1 MHHSI
6 RRVIPPRGMLFALL
20 LWLCN
25 QALWAQQTIC
35 VGSTS
40 SYVVDASE
48 NNGQGTSG
56 STYQWMV
63 LSSNFQGS
71 ITPITSSG
79 NQIQI
84 DWSTT
89 PAGTY
94 ALKVTET
101 NLSNCTSEQQ
111 LTVFLRALPSVTL
124 SDQQVCVDPVT
135 GTWANQVVFFTGFNT
150 TQFSFQW
157 FQNGQLLAHQGS
169 FLQVQNPG
177 EYTVIITNNQTG
189 CFTSA
194 TATVTA
200 VPTFT
205 ATGTIGNAFENI
217 QTIQIQVSGGIGPF
231 VYSLNGGAFQSS
243 NTFSVSEAGQQTVE
257 VKDENGCG
265 IIQTV
270 VLTALNY
277 PKYFTPNNDGFND
290 TWTIQG
296 LPNHPDNKIFILDR
310 YGKLITQIFP
320 PFQAWDGTFQG
331 QPLPATDY
339 WFVLE
344 YMDTNNE
351 KQTFKAHFSLLR

>member
-1 MHHSI
+1 MSNI
-6 RRVIPPRGMLFALL
+6 RISLYRYQLITWL
-20 LWLCN
+20 LWLCSSL
-25 QALWAQQTIC
+25 LWSQQTLC
-35 VGSTS
+35 VGSVAN
-40 SYVVDASE
+40 YRVDFSE
-48 NNGQGTSG
+48 NNGQGTIG
-56 STYQWMV
+56 STYQWV
-63 LSSNFQGS
+63 VISANFQGS

-101 NLSNCTSEQQ
+101 NQSNCVSEQQ
-111 LTVFLRALPSVTL
+111 LTVFLKALPSVQLT
-124 SDQQVCVDPVT
+124 DQQVCLDPLT

-150 TQFSFQW
+150 TQFSFEW
-157 FQNGQLLAHQGS
+157 FLNGQLLAHQGS
-169 FLQVQNPG
+169 FLQAQNPG
-177 EYTVIITNNQTG
+177 EYTVKITNNQTG
-189 CFTSA
+189 CFTTA

-200 VPTFT
+200 IPTFT
-205 ATGTIGNAFENI
+205 ATGTIGNAFENV
-217 QTIQIQVSGGIGPF
+217 QTIQIQVNGGVGPF
-231 VYSLNGGAFQSS
+231 VYSINGGAFQSS
-243 NTFSVSEAGQQTVE
+243 NTFTVTGAGQQTVE
-257 VKDENGCG
+257 IKDENGCD

-277 PKYFTPNNDGFND
+277 PKYFTPNNDGVND
-290 TWTIQG
+290 QWTIQG
-296 LPNHPDNKIFILDR
+296 LANQPDNKIYIFDR

-351 KQTFKAHFSLLR
+351 KQTFKSHFSLLR